1 MNLQKVRKTPAEDM
15 EDRDIVLGRR
25 EAALSLSPWSWNRSE
40 QGKKAPGGN
49 MPGAG
54 WRDRQNYDGRAPV
67 SGTSQTMLSNTRVAP
82 WYSTGVRSISVR
94 FSTGLSLLR
103 CKTVRS

>member
-1 MNLQKVRKTPAEDM
+1 MPKKHLKREKKRGIGRLEVIIKVNKRFRKYNMNLQKVRKTPAEDM
-15 EDRDIVLGRR
+15 EDWDIVLGRR

-54 WRDRQNYDGRAPV
+54 WRDR
-67 SGTSQTMLSNTRVAP
+67 
-82 WYSTGVRSISVR
+82 
-94 FSTGLSLLR
+94 
-103 CKTVRS
+103 